1 MAKAQK
7 HIRRLGCILL
17 ATLLIASA
25 FTTLTLTGCS
35 GIAKDRMIRYLENKY
50 GLAAE
55 DIVVSGFTPVQLMQ
69 DYHLMYAYIKG
80 GDKYQDEFTVKM
92 SADWKKIEDNYYG
105 LLIREE
111 LEQMAKDVFADVSSG
126 VKVKAYIKFSDY
138 FPPEVKTDTSLQEVL
153 ANDWL
158 AGNSLYVYVQ
168 EGDIAQGTTFKT
180 TANNFYDEWRKV
192 DPKTYSSQ
200 RIMLITEN
208 IYEQLCRNNRM
219 ELVFDKEPK
228 SFLQDEYF

>member
-25 FTTLTLTGCS
+25 LTTLTLTGCS

-50 GLAAE
+50 GLVAE
-55 DIVVSGFTPVQLMQ
+55 DIVVSSFAPVQIVQ
-69 DYHLMYAYIKG
+69 GYHEMYAYIKG
-80 GDKYQDEFTVKM
+80 ADKNQDRFTVKM
-92 SADWKKIEDNYYG
+92 TADWKEITDNYCG

-126 VKVKAYIKFSDY
+126 VKVKAYIKFSGY
-138 FPPEVKTDTSLQEVL
+138 FPPEVKANTSLQEIL

-158 AGNSLYVYVQ
+158 AGNSLIVFVR
-168 EGDIAQGTTFKT
+168 EGDIAQGNDFKD
-180 TANNFYDEWRKV
+180 AADRFKIEWKKIN
-192 DPKTYSSQ
+192 PKTYNGQ
-200 RIMLITEN
+200 RIMLIPMDVYDK
-208 IYEQLCRNNRM
+208 IDRYNRGS
-219 ELVFDKEPK
+219 LIFDAEPWPW
-228 SFLQDEYF
+228 LQDE